1 MLGRSS
7 PHAAIIGCGLAGA
20 ATAIALAKLGWR
32 ITVYESGDNPASG
45 ASALPVGMLSPHHT
59 TQPTP
64 LSRLTAQGL
73 SVTRSHLQTYL
84 PDGHGWVA
92 TSVENYERG
101 DLHQPPVLQGVDLA
115 HIIQPACLIDAW
127 LNHARALTSL
137 ELCTQ
142 TPITR
147 LHFDDVTRHWNLL
160 STTGAVLSAAS
171 HVVVANAHAAPHLL
185 GTPALGLRPV
195 AGQITLGPSQMGT
208 DSPSRVTPKRL
219 SGVYVPHF
227 LTRAGA
233 VWSVGATYRRGS
245 DDLAVRARDR
255 AANHDLLASI
265 APEATDR
272 WSAQAKENLLQD
284 WVGVRCASI
293 DRMPLVGA
301 LPFGVHAGIDPSAAR
316 HHIPT
321 APGLYGLLP
330 LGSRGLSLAP
340 LLGEVLA
347 AKMSGQP
354 SPLPLDLEKAI
365 DPRRALLQSAR
376 QALKTRQ

>member
-1 MLGRSS
+1 MLERSS

-32 ITVYESGDNPASG
+32 ITVYESGYNPASG
-45 ASALPVGMLSPHHT
+45 ASALPVGMLSPHQT
-59 TQPTP
+59 NQPTP
-64 LSRLTAQGL
+64 LSRLTALGV
-73 SVTRSHLQTYL
+73 SVTRNHLQTYL
-84 PDGHGWVA
+84 PDGQGWVA
-92 TSVENYERG
+92 TSVENYKR
-101 DLHQPPVLQGVDLA
+101 DDRHQPPVLQGVDLA
-115 HIIQPACLIDAW
+115 HIIQPAYLIDAW
-127 LNHARALTSL
+127 LDHARALTSL

-142 TPITR
+142 TSITR
-147 LHFDDVTRHWNLL
+147 LHFDDVSRHWSLI

-185 GTPALGLRPV
+185 GTTALGLRPV

-208 DSPSRVTPKRL
+208 DSRSRGTPKRL

-227 LTRAGA
+227 PTRAGP

-245 DDLAVRARDR
+245 DDLDVRARDR
-255 AANHDLLASI
+255 AANHNLLASI
-265 APEATDR
+265 APEAIDR
-272 WSAQAKENLLQD
+272 WSEQAQENLLQD

-301 LPFGVHAGIDPSAAR
+301 LPFGTHAVIDPSAAR

-321 APGLYGLLP
+321 APGLYGLLA

-347 AKMSGQP
+347 AKMSRQP
-354 SPLPLDLEKAI
+354 SPLPPDLEKAI
-365 DPRRALLQSAR
+365 DPRRALLQHAR

>member
-1 MLGRSS
+1 MLERSS

-32 ITVYESGDNPASG
+32 VTIYESGYNPASG
-45 ASALPVGMLSPHHT
+45 ASALPVGMLSPHQT

-64 LSRLTAQGL
+64 LSRLTAQGV

-84 PDGHGWVA
+84 PDGQGWVA
-92 TSVENYERG
+92 TSVENYKR
-101 DLHQPPVLQGVDLA
+101 DDRHQSPVLQGMDLA
-115 HIIQPACLIDAW
+115 HIVQPACLIDAW
-127 LNHARALTSL
+127 LDHARALTSL

-142 TPITR
+142 TPVTR
-147 LHFDDVTRHWNLL
+147 LHFDDVTRHWNLI

-185 GTPALGLRPV
+185 ETSALGLRPV

-208 DSPSRVTPKRL
+208 GSPSRVTPKRL

-227 LTRAGA
+227 LTRAGP

-245 DDLAVRARDR
+245 DDLDVRARDR

-265 APEATDR
+265 APEAIDR
-272 WSAQAKENLLQD
+272 WSEQARENLLQD

-301 LPFGVHAGIDPSAAR
+301 LPFGTHAVIDPSAAR

-321 APGLYGLLP
+321 APGLYGLLA

-354 SPLPLDLEKAI
+354 SPLPPDLEKAI
-365 DPRRALLQSAR
+365 DPRRALLQRAR

>member
-1 MLGRSS
+1 VLGRSP

-32 ITVYESGDNPASG
+32 ITVYESGGNPASG

-64 LSRLTAQGL
+64 LSRLTALGL

-84 PDGHGWVA
+84 PEGQGWVA
-92 TSVENYERG
+92 TSVENFKQDERQG
-101 DLHQPPVLQGVDLA
+101 LPVLQGVDTA
-115 HIIQPACLIDAW
+115 HIIEPSCLIEAW
-127 LNHARALTSL
+127 LDHARALTSL

-142 TPITR
+142 TPVTR
-147 LHFDDVTRHWNLL
+147 LHFDAVTRRWNLI
-160 STTGAVLSAAS
+160 STTGTVLAVAS
-171 HVVVANAHAAPHLL
+171 HVVVANAHAAPRLL
-185 GTPALGLRPV
+185 ETPALGLRPV
-195 AGQITLGPSQMGT
+195 AGQITLGPSQMCT
-208 DSPSRVTPKRL
+208 DDLKLVTPKRF

-227 LTRAGA
+227 TTRAGA

-245 DDLAVRARDR
+245 DDLAVRAHDR
-255 AANHDLLASI
+255 AANHNLLTSI
-265 APEATDR
+265 APEAIDR
-272 WSAQAKENLLQD
+272 WSEQAKENLLQD

-301 LPFGVHAGIDPSAAR
+301 MPFGIQAPIDPSATR

-321 APGLYGLLP
+321 PPGLYGLLA

-347 AKMSGQP
+347 AKMNGDP
-354 SPLPLDLEKAI
+354 SPLPLDLEKAV

-376 QALKTRQ
+376 QALKTRR